1 MASDKAHK
9 LFPRGDLESPID
21 GVWMVRAGCP
31 IPLHRRMTVWRLPD
45 GSLLAH
51 SVIAM
56 DDAGMAQLDAL
67 GRVSIILVPHTGH
80 RLDAGFYKRR
90 YPEARVVAPAAARAK
105 VEKVIAVDALAEDE
119 LPRHG
124 ITIHPLPGWKHGELA
139 YEIALPGGG
148 RALVL
153 SDVLTNPDPPPGF
166 MAWVVS
172 KTTTGVKG
180 PLGVARIMKLAMTSD
195 RAAARAG
202 LERLADIPDLRLI
215 STAHGRPVL
224 ADCAAA
230 LRAGAASL

>member
-1 MASDKAHK
+1 
-9 LFPRGDLESPID
+9 
-21 GVWMVRAGCP
+21 
-31 IPLHRRMTVWRLPD
+31 
-45 GSLLAH
+45 
-51 SVIAM
+51 M
-56 DDAGMAQLDAL
+56 D
-67 GRVSIILVPHTGH
+67 V
-80 RLDAGFYKRR
+80 GFYKAR
-90 YPEARVVAPAAARAK
+90 YPDARVVAPAAARAK
-105 VEKVIAVDALAEDE
+105 VEKVIAVDAIAEDE
-119 LPRHG
+119 LPQHG

-172 KTTTGVKG
+172 KTTTGVKA

-230 LRAGAASL
+230 LRTGAATL